1 MKNACLRFCTGIFF
15 LIFLWYL
22 LSAILSGPG
31 GYVTHQGYSLT
42 KSDRYPHELSSKV
55 LDIPYF
61 VNDYSFKQL
70 KLNPNAFSKQ
80 EEEIEN
86 KAFFQAQVNCDN

>member
-1 MKNACLRFCTGIFF
+1 MGIFF

-42 KSDRYPHELSSKV
+42 KSDRYPHEFSSRV
-55 LDIPYF
+55 LGLPYF
-61 VNDYSFKQL
+61 VNDYQL

-80 EEEIEN
+80 FEEEIEN

>member
-1 MKNACLRFCTGIFF
+1 M
-15 LIFLWYL
+15 IFLWYL
-22 LSAILSGPG
+22 LSSILSGSG
-31 GYVTHQGYSLT
+31 GYVNYQGYSLT
-42 KSDRYPHELSSKV
+42 KSDRYPHPLTSKV

-70 KLNPNAFSKQ
+70 KVNPNAFAKQ

-86 KAFFQAQVNCDN
+86 KAFYQAQVSCDNQ

>member
-1 MKNACLRFCTGIFF
+1 MGIFF

-42 KSDRYPHELSSKV
+42 KSDRYPHEFSSRV
-55 LDIPYF
+55 LGLPYF
-61 VNDYSFKQL
+61 VNDYQL
-70 KLNPNAFSKQ
+70 KLSPDAFSKQ
-80 EEEIEN
+80 LEEEIEN